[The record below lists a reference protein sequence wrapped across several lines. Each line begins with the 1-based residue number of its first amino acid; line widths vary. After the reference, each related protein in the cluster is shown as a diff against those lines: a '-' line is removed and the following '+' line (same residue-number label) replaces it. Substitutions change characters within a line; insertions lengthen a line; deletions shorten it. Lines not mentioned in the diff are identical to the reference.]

1 MQRLPSWA
9 SASVSRLYLVRIGPL
24 QRVAI
29 FLALTV
35 ALVVVTIAVLPY
47 LVSFGPWG
55 YLAGFTINLLSSAT
69 VIIPAPGFASVVLM
83 AKELNPLIL
92 GIAAGIGGTFGELS
106 AYWLGT
112 QGQGVLEGHR
122 VYEAVKRH
130 MERMPLDAVR
140 YCPHPLHSRGF
151 WRNSRRHYAVS
162 HLALPAVPG
171 VGQNRDD
178 LCSAVRIRQGLRVGG
193 ALPALAVLTYPALAS
208 IVCRDST
215 MTRATAEL
223 ARARPTAMS
232 MTTRNPDMKASS
244 MARSTEAL
252 SSGAAS

>member
-92 GIAAGIGGTFGELS
+92 GIAAGIGGAFGELS

-130 MERMPLDAVR
+130 MERHGPSTLFAIALIPFIPVDFGGIVAGTTR
-140 YCPHPLHSRGF
+140 YPI
-151 WRNSRRHYAVS
+151 WRFLLY
-162 HLALPAVPG
+162 L
-171 VGQNRDD
+171 
-178 LCSAVRIRQGLRVGG
+178 GLGKIVMTC
-193 ALPALAVLTYPALAS
+193 AVLYVSA
-208 IVCRDST
+208 
-215 MTRATAEL
+215 
-223 ARARPTAMS
+223 
-232 MTTRNPDMKASS
+232 KAF
-244 MARSTEAL
+244 EW
-252 SSGAAS
+252 AAPYLRWLY